1 MKVNF
6 LRVSQ
11 YPAPVRLGIFILA
24 LLLLWL
30 PLAAPIRLLIR
41 DDNLVTILTMP
52 LLYVE
57 FILLLRVWGK
67 KVYNQPQILRH
78 YGLERTPQNA
88 IDLVRGLAIG
98 LINILILFAVEGLL
112 GWVVWQKPSIILVK
126 IILEGLIVA
135 LAYGFAEELL
145 FRGWLFDELQR
156 DYNPRVVV
164 WATAL
169 IFAVSHF
176 IKPLP
181 EIIQTS
187 PQFFGLLLLALFL
200 VWAKRWRRGRLGL
213 SIGLHAGLLWG
224 YYIINVGQL
233 TKYSGAV
240 PDWVTGV
247 NRNPLAG
254 LMGLLLLSALALW
267 MGRKSRAIALIR

>member
-1 MKVNF
+1 MKINF
-6 LRVSQ
+6 LRLSQ

-30 PLAAPIRLLIR
+30 PIAAPIRLLVR

-57 FILLLRVWGK
+57 FILLLRLWGK
-67 KVYNQPQILRH
+67 KVYKQTQILRH

-88 IDLVRGLAIG
+88 IDLLRGLAIG
-98 LINILILFAVEGLL
+98 LINILILFGVEGLL
-112 GWVVWQKPSIILVK
+112 GWLVWQKPSIFLLRV
-126 IILEGLIVA
+126 ILEGLIVA

-156 DYNPRVVV
+156 DYNLRVVI
-164 WATAL
+164 WATAV

-181 EIIQTS
+181 EIIRTS

-200 VWAKRWRRGRLGL
+200 VCAKRWRRGRLGL

-233 TKYSGAV
+233 TKYSGVV

-254 LMGLLLLSALALW
+254 LMGLVLLAVLALW
-267 MGRKSRAIALIR
+267 MERKSRAIALVR

>member
-1 MKVNF
+1 MKINF
-6 LRVSQ
+6 LRLSQ

-30 PLAAPIRLLIR
+30 PIAAPIRLLVR

-57 FILLLRVWGK
+57 FILLLRLWGK
-67 KVYNQPQILRH
+67 KVYKQTQILRH

-88 IDLVRGLAIG
+88 IDLLHGLAIG
-98 LINILILFAVEGLL
+98 LINILILFGVEGLL
-112 GWVVWQKPSIILVK
+112 GWLVWQKPSIFLLRV
-126 IILEGLIVA
+126 ILEGLIVA
-135 LAYGFAEELL
+135 LVYGFAEELI

-156 DYNPRVVV
+156 DYNLRVVI
-164 WATAL
+164 WATAV
-169 IFAVSHF
+169 IFAVTHF

-213 SIGLHAGLLWG
+213 SIGLHAGLIWG

-254 LMGLLLLSALALW
+254 LMGLVLLSVLALW
-267 MGRKSRAIALIR
+267 MGRKSRAIALTR

>member
-1 MKVNF
+1 LKINF
-6 LRVSQ
+6 IRVSQ

-30 PLAAPIRLLIR
+30 PLAAPIRLLVR

-57 FILLLRVWGK
+57 FILLLRLWGK
-67 KVYNQPQILRH
+67 KVHKQPQILRH

-88 IDLVRGLAIG
+88 MDLLRGLAIG
-98 LINILILFAVEGLL
+98 LINILILFSVEGLL
-112 GWVVWQKPSIILVK
+112 GWVLWQKPSIFLLRV
-126 IILEGLIVA
+126 ILEGLIVA

-164 WATAL
+164 WATAI
-169 IFAVSHF
+169 IFAVTHF

-213 SIGLHAGLLWG
+213 SIGLHAGLIWG

-247 NRNPLAG
+247 NQNPLAG

-267 MGRKSRAIALIR
+267 MSKKSRAIALVR

>member
-1 MKVNF
+1 LKINF
-6 LRVSQ
+6 LRLSQ
-11 YPAPVRLGIFILA
+11 YPAPVRLGIFILT

-30 PLAAPIRLLIR
+30 PIAAPIRLLVR

-57 FILLLRVWGK
+57 FILLLRLWGK
-67 KVYNQPQILRH
+67 KVYKQTQILRH

-88 IDLVRGLAIG
+88 MDLLHGLAIG
-98 LINILILFAVEGLL
+98 LINILILFGVEGLL
-112 GWVVWQKPSIILVK
+112 GWLVWQKPSIFLLRV
-126 IILEGLIVA
+126 ILEGLIVA

-156 DYNPRVVV
+156 DYNLNVVV
-164 WATAL
+164 WATAI
-169 IFAVSHF
+169 IFAVTHF

-187 PQFFGLLLLALFL
+187 PQFFGLLLLAFFL
-200 VWAKRWRRGRLGL
+200 VCAKRWRRGRLGL
-213 SIGLHAGLLWG
+213 SIGLHAGLIWG

-247 NRNPLAG
+247 NQNPLAG
-254 LMGLLLLSALALW
+254 LMGLLLLSVLALW
-267 MGRKSRAIALIR
+267 MGRKSRAIALTR

>member
-1 MKVNF
+1 LKVNF

>member
-1 MKVNF
+1 LKVNF

-67 KVYNQPQILRH
+67 KVYKQPQILRH

-88 IDLVRGLAIG
+88 IDLLRGLGIG

-112 GWVVWQKPSIILVK
+112 GWVVWQKPSIFLVK

-267 MGRKSRAIALIR
+267 MGRKSRAIALVR

>member
-1 MKVNF
+1 MKINF
-6 LRVSQ
+6 LRLSQ

-30 PLAAPIRLLIR
+30 PIAAPIRLLVR

-57 FILLLRVWGK
+57 FILLLRLWGR
-67 KVYNQPQILRH
+67 KVYKQTQILRH

-88 IDLVRGLAIG
+88 MDLLHGLAIG
-98 LINILILFAVEGLL
+98 LINILILFGVEGLL
-112 GWVVWQKPSIILVK
+112 GWLVWQKPSIFLLRV
-126 IILEGLIVA
+126 ILEGLIVA

-156 DYNPRVVV
+156 DYNLNVVV
-164 WATAL
+164 WATAV
-169 IFAVSHF
+169 IFAVTHF

-200 VWAKRWRRGRLGL
+200 VCAKRWRRGRLGL
-213 SIGLHAGLLWG
+213 SIGLHAGLIWG

-254 LMGLLLLSALALW
+254 LMGLLLLSVLALW
-267 MGRKSRAIALIR
+267 MGRKSRAIALTR

>member
-1 MKVNF
+1 MKINF
-6 LRVSQ
+6 LRLSQ

-30 PLAAPIRLLIR
+30 PIAAPIRLLVR

-67 KVYNQPQILRH
+67 KVYKQTQILRH

-88 IDLVRGLAIG
+88 IDLLHGLAIG
-98 LINILILFAVEGLL
+98 LINILILFGVEGLL
-112 GWVVWQKPSIILVK
+112 GWLVWQKPSIFLLRV
-126 IILEGLIVA
+126 ILEGLIIA

-156 DYNPRVVV
+156 DYNLNVVV
-164 WATAL
+164 WATAV

-181 EIIQTS
+181 EIIRTS
-187 PQFFGLLLLALFL
+187 PQFFGLLLLAFFL
-200 VWAKRWRRGRLGL
+200 VCAKRWRRGRLGL
-213 SIGLHAGLLWG
+213 SIGLHAGLIWG

-254 LMGLLLLSALALW
+254 LMGLVLLSVLALW
-267 MGRKSRAIALIR
+267 MGRKSRAIALVR

>member
-1 MKVNF
+1 MKINF

-57 FILLLRVWGK
+57 FILLLRVWGI
-67 KVYNQPQILRH
+67 KVYKQPQILRH

-88 IDLVRGLAIG
+88 IDLLRGLGIG

-112 GWVVWQKPSIILVK
+112 GWVVWQKPSIFLVK

-164 WATAL
+164 WATAV

-187 PQFFGLLLLALFL
+187 PQFFGLLLLALL
-200 VWAKRWRRGRLGL
+200 LLSAKRLRRGRLGL
-213 SIGLHAGLLWG
+213 AIGLHAGLLWG

-267 MGRKSRAIALIR
+267 MGRKSRAIALMR

>member
-1 MKVNF
+1 LKINF
-6 LRVSQ
+6 LRLSQ
-11 YPAPVRLGIFILA
+11 YPAPVRLGIFILV

-30 PLAAPIRLLIR
+30 PIAAPIRLLVR

-57 FILLLRVWGK
+57 FILLLRLWGK
-67 KVYNQPQILRH
+67 KVYKQTQILRL

-88 IDLVRGLAIG
+88 IDLLHGLAIG
-98 LINILILFAVEGLL
+98 LINILILFGVEGLL
-112 GWVVWQKPSIILVK
+112 GWLVWQKPSIFLLR

-135 LAYGFAEELL
+135 LVYGFAEELI

-156 DYNPRVVV
+156 DYNLNVVV
-164 WATAL
+164 WATAV
-169 IFAVSHF
+169 IFAVTHF

-181 EIIQTS
+181 EIIRTS
-187 PQFFGLLLLALFL
+187 PQFFGLLLLAFFL
-200 VWAKRWRRGRLGL
+200 VCAKRWRRGRLGL
-213 SIGLHAGLLWG
+213 SIGLHTGLIWG

-254 LMGLLLLSALALW
+254 LMGLLLLSVLALW
-267 MGRKSRAIALIR
+267 MGRKSRAIALTR

>member
-1 MKVNF
+1 MKINF
-6 LRVSQ
+6 LRLSQ

-30 PLAAPIRLLIR
+30 PIAAPIRLLVQ

-57 FILLLRVWGK
+57 FILLLRLWGK
-67 KVYNQPQILRH
+67 KVYKQTQILRH

-88 IDLVRGLAIG
+88 IDLLRGLAIG
-98 LINILILFAVEGLL
+98 LINILILFGVEGLL
-112 GWVVWQKPSIILVK
+112 GWLVWQKPSIFLLRV
-126 IILEGLIVA
+126 ILEGLIVA

-156 DYNPRVVV
+156 DYNLRVVI
-164 WATAL
+164 WATAV

-181 EIIQTS
+181 EIIRTS

-200 VWAKRWRRGRLGL
+200 VCAKRWRRGRLGL

-233 TKYSGAV
+233 TKYSGVV

-254 LMGLLLLSALALW
+254 LMGLVLLAVLALW
-267 MGRKSRAIALIR
+267 MERKSRAIALVR

>member
-1 MKVNF
+1 LKINF
-6 LRVSQ
+6 LRLSQ

-30 PLAAPIRLLIR
+30 PIAAPIRLLVR

-57 FILLLRVWGK
+57 FILLLRFWGK
-67 KVYNQPQILRH
+67 KVYKQTQILRL

-88 IDLVRGLAIG
+88 IDLLHGLAIG
-98 LINILILFAVEGLL
+98 LINILILFGVEGLL
-112 GWVVWQKPSIILVK
+112 GWLVWQKPSIFLLR

-156 DYNPRVVV
+156 DYNLSVVV
-164 WATAL
+164 WATAV
-169 IFAVSHF
+169 IFAVTHF

-187 PQFFGLLLLALFL
+187 PQFFGLLLLAFFL
-200 VWAKRWRRGRLGL
+200 VCAKRWRRGRLGL
-213 SIGLHAGLLWG
+213 SIGLHAGLIWG

-254 LMGLLLLSALALW
+254 LMGLVLLSVLALW
-267 MGRKSRAIALIR
+267 MERKSRAIALVR

>member
-1 MKVNF
+1 LKINF
-6 LRVSQ
+6 LRLSQ
-11 YPAPVRLGIFILA
+11 YPAPVRLGIFILV

-30 PLAAPIRLLIR
+30 PIAAPIRLLVR

-57 FILLLRVWGK
+57 FILLLRLWGK
-67 KVYNQPQILRH
+67 KVYKQTQILRH

-88 IDLVRGLAIG
+88 MDLLHGLVIG
-98 LINILILFAVEGLL
+98 LINILILFGVEGLL
-112 GWVVWQKPSIILVK
+112 GWLVWQKPSIFLLR

-135 LAYGFAEELL
+135 LVYGFAEELI

-156 DYNPRVVV
+156 DYNLNVVV
-164 WATAL
+164 WATAI
-169 IFAVSHF
+169 IFAVTHF

-187 PQFFGLLLLALFL
+187 PQFFGLLLLAFFL
-200 VWAKRWRRGRLGL
+200 VCAKRWRRGRLGL
-213 SIGLHAGLLWG
+213 SIGLHAGLIWG

-247 NRNPLAG
+247 NQNPLAG
-254 LMGLLLLSALALW
+254 LMGLVLLSVLALW
-267 MGRKSRAIALIR
+267 MGRKSRAIALTR

>member
-1 MKVNF
+1 
-6 LRVSQ
+6 VSQ

-67 KVYNQPQILRH
+67 KVYKQPQILRH

-88 IDLVRGLAIG
+88 IDLLRGLGIG

-112 GWVVWQKPSIILVK
+112 GWVVWQKPSIFLVK

-267 MGRKSRAIALIR
+267 MGRKSRAIALMR

>member
-1 MKVNF
+1 LKINF
-6 LRVSQ
+6 LRLSQ

-30 PLAAPIRLLIR
+30 PIAAPIRLLVR

-57 FILLLRVWGK
+57 FILLLRLWGK
-67 KVYNQPQILRH
+67 KVYKQTQILRL

-88 IDLVRGLAIG
+88 MDLLHGLAIG
-98 LINILILFAVEGLL
+98 LINILILFGVEGLL
-112 GWVVWQKPSIILVK
+112 GWLVWQKPSISLLR
-126 IILEGLIVA
+126 IILEGLIIA

-156 DYNPRVVV
+156 DYNLSVVV
-164 WATAL
+164 WATAV

-181 EIIQTS
+181 EIIRTS
-187 PQFFGLLLLALFL
+187 PQFFGLLLLAFFL
-200 VWAKRWRRGRLGL
+200 VCAKRWRRGRLGL
-213 SIGLHAGLLWG
+213 SIGLHAGLIWG
-224 YYIINVGQL
+224 YYIMNVGQL

-254 LMGLLLLSALALW
+254 LMGLILLSVLALW
-267 MGRKSRAIALIR
+267 MGRKSRAIALVR

>member
-1 MKVNF
+1 MKINF
-6 LRVSQ
+6 LRLSQ
-11 YPAPVRLGIFILA
+11 YPAPVRLGIFILV

-30 PLAAPIRLLIR
+30 PIAAPIRLLVR

-52 LLYVE
+52 VLYVE
-57 FILLLRVWGK
+57 FILLLRLWGK
-67 KVYNQPQILRH
+67 KVYKQTQILRL

-88 IDLVRGLAIG
+88 IDLLHGLAIG
-98 LINILILFAVEGLL
+98 LINILILFGVEGLL
-112 GWVVWQKPSIILVK
+112 GWLVWQKPSIFLLRV
-126 IILEGLIVA
+126 ILEGLIVA

-156 DYNPRVVV
+156 DYNLSVVV
-164 WATAL
+164 WATAV
-169 IFAVSHF
+169 IFAVTHF

-187 PQFFGLLLLALFL
+187 PQFFGLLLLAFFL
-200 VWAKRWRRGRLGL
+200 VCAKRWRRGRLGL
-213 SIGLHAGLLWG
+213 SIGLHAGLIWG

-254 LMGLLLLSALALW
+254 LMGLVLLSVLALW
-267 MGRKSRAIALIR
+267 MGRKSRAIALVR

>member
-57 FILLLRVWGK
+57 FILLLRVWGI
-67 KVYNQPQILRH
+67 KVYKQPQILRH

-88 IDLVRGLAIG
+88 IDLLRGLAIG

-112 GWVVWQKPSIILVK
+112 GWVVWQKPSIFLVK

-187 PQFFGLLLLALFL
+187 PQFFGLLLLALLL
-200 VWAKRWRRGRLGL
+200 VSAKRWRRGRLGL

-247 NRNPLAG
+247 NQNPLAG
-254 LMGLLLLSALALW
+254 LMGLLLLSVLALW
-267 MGRKSRAIALIR
+267 MVRKSRAIALVR

>member
-1 MKVNF
+1 LKVNF

-67 KVYNQPQILRH
+67 KVYKQPQILRH

-88 IDLVRGLAIG
+88 IDLLRGLGIG

-112 GWVVWQKPSIILVK
+112 GWVVWQKPSIFLVK

-267 MGRKSRAIALIR
+267 MGRKSRAIALMR

>member
-67 KVYNQPQILRH
+67 KVYKQPQILRH

-88 IDLVRGLAIG
+88 IDLLRGLGIG

-164 WATAL
+164 WATAV

-187 PQFFGLLLLALFL
+187 PQFFGLLLLALLL
-200 VWAKRWRRGRLGL
+200 VSAKRLRRGRLGL
-213 SIGLHAGLLWG
+213 AIGLHAGLLWG
-224 YYIINVGQL
+224 YYIINVGEL

-267 MGRKSRAIALIR
+267 MGRKSRAIALVR

>member
-1 MKVNF
+1 LKVNY

-30 PLAAPIRLLIR
+30 PLAIPIRLLVR

-57 FILLLRVWGK
+57 FILLLRFWGK
-67 KVYNQPQILRH
+67 KLYKQTQILRH

-88 IDLVRGLAIG
+88 IDLLRGLAIG
-98 LINILILFAVEGLL
+98 LINILILFGVEGLL
-112 GWVVWQKPSIILVK
+112 GWLVWQKPSIFLLRV
-126 IILEGLIVA
+126 ILEGLIVA
-135 LAYGFAEELL
+135 LVYGFAEELL

-156 DYNPRVVV
+156 DYNLRVVV
-164 WATAL
+164 WATAI

-254 LMGLLLLSALALW
+254 LMGLLLLGALALW
-267 MGRKSRAIALIR
+267 MGRKSRAIALVR

>member
-1 MKVNF
+1 MKVNY

-30 PLAAPIRLLIR
+30 PLAAPIRLLVQ

-57 FILLLRVWGK
+57 FILLLRLWGK
-67 KVYNQPQILRH
+67 KLYKQPQILRH

-88 IDLVRGLAIG
+88 IDLLRGLAIG
-98 LINILILFAVEGLL
+98 LINILILFGLEGLL
-112 GWVVWQKPSIILVK
+112 GWLVWQKPSIFLLRVIV
-126 IILEGLIVA
+126 EGLIVA
-135 LAYGFAEELL
+135 LVYGFAEELI

-156 DYNPRVVV
+156 DYNLRVVV
-164 WATAL
+164 WATAV
-169 IFAVSHF
+169 IFAVTHF
-176 IKPLP
+176 IKPLS
-181 EIIQTS
+181 EIIRTS

-213 SIGLHAGLLWG
+213 SIGLHAGLIWG

-247 NRNPLAG
+247 NQNPLAG
-254 LMGLLLLSALALW
+254 LMGLVLLSVLALW
-267 MGRKSRAIALIR
+267 MQRKSRAIALIR

>member
-1 MKVNF
+1 LKINF
-6 LRVSQ
+6 IRLSQ

-30 PLAAPIRLLIR
+30 PLAAPIRLLVN

-67 KVYNQPQILRH
+67 KVHKQPQIFRH

-88 IDLVRGLAIG
+88 MDLLRGLAMG
-98 LINILILFAVEGLL
+98 LINILILFGVEGLL
-112 GWVVWQKPSIILVK
+112 GWVVWQKPSIFLLRV
-126 IILEGLIVA
+126 ILEGLIIA
-135 LAYGFAEELL
+135 LLYGFAEELL

-164 WATAL
+164 WATAV
-169 IFAVSHF
+169 IFAVTHF

-213 SIGLHAGLLWG
+213 SIGLHAGLIWG

-247 NRNPLAG
+247 NENPLAG
-254 LMGLLLLSALALW
+254 LMGLLLLSVPALW
-267 MGRKSRAIALIR
+267 MNKKSRAIALMR

>member
-1 MKVNF
+1 MKINF

-11 YPAPVRLGIFILA
+11 YPAPIRLGIFILA

-30 PLAAPIRLLIR
+30 PLAAPIRLLVR

-57 FILLLRVWGK
+57 FMLLLRVWGK
-67 KVYNQPQILRH
+67 KVHNQPQILRH

-88 IDLVRGLAIG
+88 VDLLRGLAIG
-98 LINILILFAVEGLL
+98 LINILILFGIEGVL
-112 GWVVWQKPSIILVK
+112 GWVVWQKPSIFLLRV
-126 IILEGLIVA
+126 ILEGLIVA

-145 FRGWLFDELQR
+145 FRGWLLDELQR
-156 DYNPRVVV
+156 DYTPGVVV
-164 WATAL
+164 WATAV
-169 IFAVSHF
+169 IYAVAHF

-181 EIIQTS
+181 DIIQTS
-187 PQFFGLLLLALFL
+187 PQFFGLLLLGLSL

-213 SIGLHAGLLWG
+213 SMGLHGGLIGG
-224 YYIINVGQL
+224 YYIINIGQL
-233 TKYSGAV
+233 TQYSGAV

-247 NRNPLAG
+247 NKNPLAG
-254 LMGLLLLSALALW
+254 LMGLLLLSVLALW
-267 MGRKSRAIALIR
+267 MRGRTIKN